1 MADILIESGLKEK
14 VEALIGR
21 RRDVMALGVVVVTV
35 LVLATMLWARRAP
48 AQVAPPAAA
57 APEPSA
63 TTSAGVV
70 YVHVGGAVKKP
81 GLYEFPADSRI
92 AHAIEIAGP
101 LRAADIDALNLAEI
115 LVDGTK
121 IDVPRRGEQVSP
133 AVSATGGPAPGAAA
147 AVNLNTADASLLET
161 IPGVGPVTAG
171 AILDFRTENG
181 PFTSIDQ
188 LLDVSGI
195 GPATLEEMRSY
206 VTI

>member
-1 MADILIESGLKEK
+1 MADILIEGGLKEK

-57 APEPSA
+57 APEPSDTA
-63 TTSAGVV
+63 SAGVV

-92 AHAIEIAGP
+92 AHAIEIAAP
-101 LRAADIDALNLAEI
+101 LRAADLDALNLAEI
-115 LVDGTK
+115 LVDGAK
-121 IDVPRRGEQVSP
+121 IDVPRKGEEVSP
-133 AVSATGGPAPGAAA
+133 AVSATGGPAPADA